1 MEQTETATMHAKVYA
16 PFKIYFEGQANS
28 VSAANKVG
36 PFDILPRHHNF
47 ITLLEPGNLTV
58 RAPGKPDLVM
68 PIQKGVMHVKANEVK
83 VFLDI

>member
-1 MEQTETATMHAKVYA
+1 MDQTETVTMHAKVYA
-16 PFKIYFEGQANS
+16 PFKIYFDGQAHS
-28 VSAANKVG
+28 VSASNKVG

-58 RAPGKPDLVM
+58 RAPGKPDMVM
-68 PIQKGVMHVKANEVK
+68 PIQKGVMHVKQNEVK